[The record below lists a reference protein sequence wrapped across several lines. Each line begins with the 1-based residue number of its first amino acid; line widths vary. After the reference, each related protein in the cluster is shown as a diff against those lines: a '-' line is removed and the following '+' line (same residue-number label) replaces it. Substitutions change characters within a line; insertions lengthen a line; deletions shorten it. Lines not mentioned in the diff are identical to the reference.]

1 MIRPPQW
8 RGTRFFS
15 TGNNGSARVGFTT
28 EHTEGTEDWRAGFN
42 TKTRRHEAFFGGWRA
57 SGGHGITRKT
67 RKADCLITTN
77 HQPPTANHQP
87 PTANRQPP
95 TTNHQPPTTN
105 HQPPKPAPTKT
116 SCPSCLRGEPP
127 RANRP
132 GHAPSS
138 RARVTR
144 PSHASESVP
153 NRPAGP
159 IRLEI
164 PVNPP
169 QSLKS
174 VPVGRKNRHAFW
186 RTFEEAAAYGSRSAE
201 LALC

>member
-1 MIRPPQW
+1 MIRPAGC

-15 TGNNGSARVGFTT
+15 TGNNGSARVGWPRNDT
-28 EHTEGTEDWRAGFN
+28 ESTERENERIGARGL
-42 TKTRRHEAFFGGWRA
+42 TRRHQDKKVFGGWRV

-67 RKADCLITTN
+67 RKADCLV
-77 HQPPTANHQP
+77 
-87 PTANRQPP
+87 

-105 HQPPKPAPTKT
+105 HQNQPLQK
-116 SCPSCLRGEPP
+116 LRALRAFVVNP
-127 RANRP
+127 RAPGVRVTRP
-132 GHAPSS
+132 GHASGS
-138 RARVTR
+138 RAQFTR
-144 PSHASESVP
+144 PVHAPESVP

-186 RTFEEAAAYGSRSAE
+186 RTFEEAAAYRSRSAE